1 VPKITEIKHFNVN
14 EKDKDDEIG
23 LLAANVAGVL
33 NSKIKAYE
41 NRGWEFTLP
50 PSAFHSKQQVLVF

>member
-1 VPKITEIKHFNVN
+1 MN
-14 EKDKDDEIG
+14 EKDKDDEVG